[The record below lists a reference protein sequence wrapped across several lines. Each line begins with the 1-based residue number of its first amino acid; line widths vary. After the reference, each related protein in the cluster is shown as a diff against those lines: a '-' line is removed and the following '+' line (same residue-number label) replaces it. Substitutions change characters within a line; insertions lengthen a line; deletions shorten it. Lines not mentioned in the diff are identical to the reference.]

1 MKLIRYTATV
11 KESGDSYSSF
21 SKDKVISWCGNYA
34 YAVAVQDDPWE
45 PNFEITEEVCL
56 EE

>member
-1 MKLIRYTATV
+1 MKLVRYTATV

-34 YAVAVQDDPWE
+34 YAVAIQDDPWE

-56 EE
+56 GE